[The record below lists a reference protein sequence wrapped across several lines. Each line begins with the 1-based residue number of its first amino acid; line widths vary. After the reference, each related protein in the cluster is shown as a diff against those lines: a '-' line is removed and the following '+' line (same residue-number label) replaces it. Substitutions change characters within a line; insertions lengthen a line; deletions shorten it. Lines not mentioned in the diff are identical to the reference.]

1 MASEEPTVAVEPA
14 PEPATAEPPPEEKEE
29 PKPEAKAKKTKEP
42 KPKKVSRPRNPPT
55 HPSYEEVRSE
65 PQFLIFS
72 IFLSEFVC
80 DLINLDLILIFFC
93 R

>member
-72 IFLSEFVC
+72 IFLSEFVA
-80 DLINLDLILIFFC
+80 LFC
-93 R
+93 TMSRVITSF